1 MRLSRITFLFC
12 SIVGLTGLLIQPSMA
27 AGHKKKMMKKMAPA
41 ELVSYEITD
50 GPAIKSINK
59 SLTGKAGDKA
69 AGEKVMV
76 NKKKGNCIACHVITK
91 LKPKAVK
98 SPKKYADMGL
108 IAPPLDGAADRY
120 TEGELRMLVVNAK
133 AAFPDTIMPGFYRA
147 DKLTRVMGKF
157 KGKTVVSAQD
167 VEDILAFLVTLK

>member
-1 MRLSRITFLFC
+1 MPIR
-12 SIVGLTGLLIQPSMA
+12 
-27 AGHKKKMMKKMAPA
+27 
-41 ELVSYEITD
+41 VSD
-50 GPAIKSINK
+50 GPAIKAINK

-91 LKPKAVK
+91 LKAKAAK
-98 SPKKYADMGL
+98 KPKKYSQMGL

-120 TEGELRMLVVNAK
+120 TEGELRMLLVNAK
-133 AAFPDTIMPGFYRA
+133 AAFPDTIMPGFYRNS
-147 DKLTRVMGKF
+147 DLTRVMGKF
-157 KGKTVVSAQD
+157 KGKTVISAQE